1 VSGPAEG
8 VATVMLASLVLY
20 ALFGGADFGGGVWDL
35 FAAGPRA
42 ARQRA
47 LIEQAIAPI
56 WEANHVWLILV
67 VVLLFTAFP
76 AAYSAAT
83 IALHLPLSLML
94 LGIVARGSA
103 FVFRQYSPPSAA
115 LRHRWGRVFAI
126 SSTVTPLFLGIVI
139 GAITSGSLRLDD
151 GVPAGGF
158 VRPWLQPFPVAVGLF
173 ALALFA
179 FLAAVYL
186 TNEPGDAEVT
196 EDFRRRALVA
206 GVAVGLAAVAA
217 VVTLGQAGAHF
228 RAALF
233 GSWWSWPLQLCTGLA
248 ATSAFVAL
256 YVRRYR
262 VARVAAVAQVALIV
276 AGWGLAQNP
285 YLIAPDITLANAA
298 APTATLRLVLYVL
311 GVGILIL
318 FPCLAWLYRVF
329 KSSLDRSG
337 YRK

>member
-1 VSGPAEG
+1 MSGPADA
-8 VATVMLASLVLY
+8 VAAVMLGSLVLY

-35 FAAGPRA
+35 FAFGPRA
-42 ARQRA
+42 SQQRA

-83 IALHLPLSLML
+83 TALHVPLTLML

-103 FVFRQYSPPSAA
+103 FVFRQYSPPSAT
-115 LRHRWGRVFAI
+115 LRRRWGRVFAI

-139 GAITSGSLRLDD
+139 GAITAGTVRFSD
-151 GVPAGGF
+151 GLPVGGF
-158 VRPWLQPFPVAVGLF
+158 VRPWLAPFPIAVGLV

-186 TNEPGDAEVT
+186 TSEPGDVEVT
-196 EDFRRRALVA
+196 EDFRRRALIA
-206 GVAVGLAAVAA
+206 GLAVGLAAVAS
-217 VVTLGQAGAHF
+217 VITLGNAGAHF

-233 GSWWSWPLQLCTGLA
+233 GSWWSWPLQLATALA
-248 ATSAFVAL
+248 ATSAFAAL
-256 YVRRYR
+256 WLRRYR
-262 VARVAAVAQVALIV
+262 LARVCAIAQVSLIV
-276 AGWGLAQNP
+276 AGWGLAQRP
-285 YLIAPDITLANAA
+285 YLIAPDVTLANAA
-298 APTATLRLVLYVL
+298 APAATLRLLLIVL
-311 GVGILIL
+311 GIGIVIL

-329 KSSLDRSG
+329 KSSRSG
-337 YRK
+337 